1 MKPKADLRFPHEAGW
16 TALAEIGGIP
26 EKPSNRDCF
35 RRLLS
40 VLVCPTLLTS
50 NSFFQRRANNETL
63 PCACG
68 SGWRPQKIRCNHDRD
83 VDNDHVR
90 HPRGPGHRTVAGA
103 AMKRFLLPLLLVIA
117 SAAHAKTALWW
128 TTTTSPQ

>member
-16 TALAEIGGIP
+16 TALAEIGAIP

-50 NSFFQRRANNETL
+50 NSLFQRRANNETL

-68 SGWRPQKIRCNHDRD
+68 SGWRPPKKLGATMIEMLITTTF
-83 VDNDHVR
+83 VIF
-90 HPRGPGHRTVAGA
+90 VA
-103 AMKRFLLPLLLVIA
+103 LVIA
-117 SAAHAKTALWW
+117 MLMVR
-128 TTTTSPQ
+128 Q